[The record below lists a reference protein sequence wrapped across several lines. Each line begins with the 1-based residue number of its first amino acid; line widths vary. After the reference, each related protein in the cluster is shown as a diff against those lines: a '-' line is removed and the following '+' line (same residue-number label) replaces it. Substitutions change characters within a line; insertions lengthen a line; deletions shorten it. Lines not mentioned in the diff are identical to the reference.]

1 MSDEIEGL
9 YMDSAFTKILH
20 FNGNHKSTSP
30 QGTESNMINLDA
42 IQRHF
47 SELADYDGPTRQ
59 GRSPVEAKLGSGP
72 CLPADSHAPL
82 ALASTYAVRC

>member
-42 IQRHF
+42 IQRRF
-47 SELADYDGPTRQ
+47 SELADYDGPTRHRDPP
-59 GRSPVEAKLGSGP
+59 GFA
-72 CLPADSHAPL
+72 SHFGFFVVL
-82 ALASTYAVRC
+82 LLESKCKITYQRH